1 MAWLVCSI
9 QHLMKRISSYTNFHK
24 IEEEETH
31 TTGQNIKMHN
41 HMKNSLAFWKNIK
54 HVLPYD
60 PAIPLLGMKTQRPVS
75 RSVADLLII
84 TAELEAAQESI
95 SRQVDEPIVL

>member
-9 QHLMKRISSYTNFHK
+9 QHLMKKISSYTNFHK

-31 TTGQNIKMHN
+31 TTGQNIKTYN

-54 HVLPYD
+54 HVLPYS

-75 RSVADLLII
+75 RSLADLLII
-84 TAELEAAQESI
+84 TTELGAVQESI
-95 SRQVDEPIVL
+95 SRQADDPIVP